1 MLYQRRISRIY
12 NVPELAPG
20 FVGPGHLAAPVIPP
34 EDFAINDPFI
44 LLMDD
49 HLDIG
54 DRPVGGAHPHAGF
67 ETVTLLLQ
75 GSIYDRDE
83 GGSIE
88 AGEVQWMTAGRG
100 IIHGENV
107 GAKGKVRLLQL
118 WLTLPKAD
126 RWTEP
131 GFQTIHTDAVPSPAR
146 ERGRGPDLQRRIRF
160 TSFHNAESCAGYHHG
175 NHLGTARFDRSGDP
189 EFLQWICVY
198 ASRLDPGGR
207 RQYIPQNRA
216 DWMARPPA
224 GRRGQFVAC
233 DCRRRRCTARPLCRT
248 AAGRSNCVVRA
259 VHRRFEEGH
268 RPALYGIPKRTIR
281 QFERTP
287 EGRRLMCLHSFLPVM
302 QRPAQA
308 VTGPQNVTFDVHV
321 NRF

>member
-20 FVGPGHLAAPVIPP
+20 FIGPGHLAAPVIPP

-83 GGSIE
+83 GGFIE

-131 GFQTIHTDAVPSPAR
+131 GFQTIHTDAVPVRRENGAEVRIYSGGSGSLRSTTRNHVPVTITEITLEPHASIDQEIPSSYNGFVFTLRGSIQAGADNTSLKTGQTGWLDRPQVDGASLLRVTADEEGAR
-146 ERGRGPDLQRRIRF
+146 LVLY
-160 TSFHNAESCAGYHHG
+160 AGQPQ
-175 NHLGTARFDRSGDP
+175 GDP
-189 EFLQWICVY
+189 IVSYGPFIGDSKRDIARLYTEFQ
-198 ASRLDPGGR
+198 S
-207 RQYIPQNRA
+207 
-216 DWMARPPA
+216 
-224 GRRGQFVAC
+224 GQFVS
-233 DCRRRRCTARPLCRT
+233 LSELVK
-248 AAGRSNCVVRA
+248 AGV
-259 VHRRFEEGH
+259 
-268 RPALYGIPKRTIR
+268 
-281 QFERTP
+281 
-287 EGRRLMCLHSFLPVM
+287 
-302 QRPAQA
+302 
-308 VTGPQNVTFDVHV
+308 
-321 NRF
+321 

>member
-1 MLYQRRISRIY
+1 MLYQRRISRMY

-34 EDFAINDPFI
+34 EDFALSDPFI

-49 HLDIG
+49 HFDIG
-54 DRPVGGAHPHAGF
+54 DRPVGGPHPHAGF

-83 GGSIE
+83 GGFIE

-131 GFQTIHTDAVPSPAR
+131 GFQTIHTDAVPVRR
-146 ERGRGPDLQRRIRF
+146 EDRAEVRIYSGGSGF
-160 TSFHNAESCAGYHHG
+160 TSVSTTR
-175 NHLGTARFDRSGDP
+175 NHVPVTITEITFGTARFDRSGDP

-233 DCRRRRCTARPLCRT
+233 DRRRRRCTARPLCRT

-259 VHRRFEEGH
+259 EFIGDS
-268 RPALYGIPKRTIR
+268 KRTSPGSIR
-281 QFERTP
+281 N
-287 EGRRLMCLHSFLPVM
+287 SKADNSSV
-302 QRPAQA
+302 
-308 VTGPQNVTFDVHV
+308 
-321 NRF
+321 

>member
-83 GGSIE
+83 GGFIE

-131 GFQTIHTDAVPSPAR
+131 GFQTIHTDAVPVRRENGAEVRIYSGGSGSLRSTTRNHVPVTITEITLEPHASIDQEIPSSYNGFVFTLRGSIQAGADNTSLKTGQTGWLDRPQGDGASLLRVTAGEEGAR
-146 ERGRGPDLQRRIRF
+146 LVLY
-160 TSFHNAESCAGYHHG
+160 AGQPQ
-175 NHLGTARFDRSGDP
+175 GDP
-189 EFLQWICVY
+189 IVSYGPFIGDSKRDIARLYTEFQ
-198 ASRLDPGGR
+198 S
-207 RQYIPQNRA
+207 
-216 DWMARPPA
+216 
-224 GRRGQFVAC
+224 GQFVS
-233 DCRRRRCTARPLCRT
+233 LSELVK
-248 AAGRSNCVVRA
+248 AAV
-259 VHRRFEEGH
+259 
-268 RPALYGIPKRTIR
+268 
-281 QFERTP
+281 
-287 EGRRLMCLHSFLPVM
+287 
-302 QRPAQA
+302 
-308 VTGPQNVTFDVHV
+308 
-321 NRF
+321 

>member
-20 FVGPGHLAAPVIPP
+20 FIGPGHLAAPVIAP

-83 GGSIE
+83 GGFIE

-131 GFQTIHTDAVPSPAR
+131 GFQTIHTDAVPVRRKNGAEVRIYSGGSGSLRSTTRNHVPVTITEITLEPHASIDQEIPSSYNGFVFTLRGSIQAGADNTSLKTGQTGWLDRPQVDGASLLRVTADEEGAR
-146 ERGRGPDLQRRIRF
+146 LVLY
-160 TSFHNAESCAGYHHG
+160 AGQPQ
-175 NHLGTARFDRSGDP
+175 GDP
-189 EFLQWICVY
+189 IVSYGPFIGDSKRDIARLYTEFQ
-198 ASRLDPGGR
+198 S
-207 RQYIPQNRA
+207 
-216 DWMARPPA
+216 
-224 GRRGQFVAC
+224 GQFVS
-233 DCRRRRCTARPLCRT
+233 LSELVK
-248 AAGRSNCVVRA
+248 AGV
-259 VHRRFEEGH
+259 
-268 RPALYGIPKRTIR
+268 
-281 QFERTP
+281 
-287 EGRRLMCLHSFLPVM
+287 
-302 QRPAQA
+302 
-308 VTGPQNVTFDVHV
+308 
-321 NRF
+321 

>member
-67 ETVTLLLQ
+67 ETITLLLQ

-83 GGSIE
+83 GGFIE

-131 GFQTIHTDAVPSPAR
+131 GFQTIHTDAVPVRRENGAEVRIYSGGSGSLRSKTRNHVPVTITEITLEPHASIDQEIPSSYNGFVFTLRGSIQAGADNTSLKTGQTGWLDRPQVDGASLLRVTAGEEGAR
-146 ERGRGPDLQRRIRF
+146 LVLY
-160 TSFHNAESCAGYHHG
+160 AGQPQ
-175 NHLGTARFDRSGDP
+175 GDP
-189 EFLQWICVY
+189 IVSYGPFIGDSKRDIARLYTEFQ
-198 ASRLDPGGR
+198 S
-207 RQYIPQNRA
+207 
-216 DWMARPPA
+216 
-224 GRRGQFVAC
+224 GQFVS
-233 DCRRRRCTARPLCRT
+233 LSELVK
-248 AAGRSNCVVRA
+248 AA
-259 VHRRFEEGH
+259 F
-268 RPALYGIPKRTIR
+268 
-281 QFERTP
+281 
-287 EGRRLMCLHSFLPVM
+287 
-302 QRPAQA
+302 
-308 VTGPQNVTFDVHV
+308 
-321 NRF
+321 